1 MHYTLR
7 EEIKNFS
14 FVLPA
19 LVIFFFFYILPFFY
33 TFLLALHQGSGLSSL
48 KFVGL
53 ENFRRLLSPAGVVI
67 LSGIV
72 GSILVV
78 VPLLRFWKERKFVP
92 QGSRVKRTILRI
104 IGIGSIGIGGV
115 CIFYGFREFS
125 EIFSSSAWIIDRE
138 WWTSV
143 GRSFYITLWALTFQN
158 FLAFAL
164 ALCVDRAIRTGQIY
178 RAIFFLLPVLS
189 EIIIGLLVRSLLL
202 PYPGVLVHFLE
213 RLGLKSWIRDW
224 LNDPHYALTTLAIT
238 HCWRGFGWGFVI
250 LLAGLQTIPQ
260 TLYEAARIDGANGWQ
275 RFTKITLPLMLPVIV
290 LVIILTILGTVQVI
304 GLPMVLTR
312 GGPAG
317 RTTVSVLRIYNEL
330 KNYHAGYASSEG
342 IILGIILVTLS
353 FALLKISNK
362 LKKI

>member
-1 MHYTLR
+1 MRYSLK

-19 LVIFFFFYILPFFY
+19 LSIFFFFYIIPFIY
-33 TFLLALHQGSGLSSL
+33 TFFLALHQGSGLSSL

-53 ENFRRLLSPAGVVI
+53 ENFKRLLSPVGVVI
-67 LSGIV
+67 VIILIGCMLMALPFWFKRRIEKRNKLNTTLLKVVKV
-72 GSILVV
+72 GSVILGIICVV
-78 VPLLRFWKERKFVP
+78 Y
-92 QGSRVKRTILRI
+92 
-104 IGIGSIGIGGV
+104 GIKVLG
-115 CIFYGFREFS
+115 ETL
-125 EIFSSSAWIIDRE
+125 SSASCWMIDKE
-138 WWTSV
+138 WWASV

-164 ALCVDRAIRTGQIY
+164 ALCVDKAIRTGYIY
-178 RAIFFLLPVLS
+178 RAIFFLLPVIS
-189 EIIIGLLVRSLLL
+189 EIIFGLLIRSLLL
-202 PYPGVLVHFLE
+202 PYPGVLAHFLKK
-213 RLGLKSWIRDW
+213 LGLENWIRDW
-224 LNDPHYALTTLAIT
+224 LNDPRYALTTLAFV

-260 TLYEAARIDGANGWQ
+260 TLYEAARIDGAGAWQ

-290 LVIILTILGTVQVI
+290 LVVILTILGTVQVI

-317 RTTVSVLRIYNEL
+317 KTTVSVLRIYNDL

-342 IILGIILVTLS
+342 IVLGIILITLS
-353 FALLKISNK
+353 FTLLKISNR
-362 LKKI
+362 LKKT